1 MTHRVVVLGAGYAGF
16 PAAKRL
22 ARQVYPE
29 EVSVE
34 LVTASPRFVERPR
47 LHQLA
52 TGQQLRDLPLADLLA
67 GTAVGLRVGRV
78 SAVDRAHRFIS
89 VATENGTE
97 TLAYDTLVYALGST
111 IELDAVPGVRAYAHA
126 LTGPEASGRLRSDL
140 TRLPAR
146 GTVLVCGGGL
156 TGIEAAA
163 EIAEAF
169 PGLRVRLVTAGRLG
183 DWLSP
188 AAQRHLTSTFARL
201 GVEVSDQTRVAE
213 VTERRLRVVEGRD
226 VPFDLCVWA
235 GGFTVPTLAA
245 EAGLAVDP
253 RGRIVTDD
261 HLRSITDPRVYAIG
275 DAAAIPGAWGDAL
288 AMGCRTGGFTG
299 PYAADVIAHQLCGKP
314 TSAFRYRYL
323 HECISLGRHHG
334 LVQFLHRDESP
345 KSGILTGR
353 AALAYKEMTLRGAVL
368 LFRSP
373 GPYPPRRRHVR
384 ADLPRLGADEE
395 LPGQPVLAG
404 DLGD

>member
-1 MTHRVVVLGAGYAGF
+1 VVLGAGYAGF
-16 PAAKRL
+16 PSAKRL

-29 EVSVE
+29 EVSVA
-34 LVTASPRFVERPR
+34 LVTESPRFVERPR

-67 GTAVGLRVGRV
+67 GSAVGLRLGWVH
-78 SAVDRAHRFIS
+78 AIDRARRSIS

-111 IELDAVPGVRAYAHA
+111 IELDAVPGVRAYTRA
-126 LTGPEASGRLRSDL
+126 LTGPEASDGLRSDL
-140 TRLPAR
+140 TRLPA
-146 GTVLVCGGGL
+146 GATVLVCGGGL
-156 TGIEAAA
+156 TGIETAA

-183 DWLSP
+183 AWLSA
-188 AAQRHLTSTFARL
+188 AAQRYLTSMFERL
-201 GVEVSDQTRVAE
+201 GVEVSDQTPVAE
-213 VTERRLRVVEGRD
+213 VTERGVRVVGGPD
-226 VPFDLCVWA
+226 LPFDLCVWA

-245 EAGLAVDP
+245 EAGLPVDP
-253 RGRIVTDD
+253 QGRIVTDD
-261 HLRSITDPRVYAIG
+261 HLRSITDPRVLAIG

-299 PYAADVIAHQLCGKP
+299 PYAADLIAHQLWGKP
-314 TSAFRYRYL
+314 TAAFRYRYL

-345 KSGILTGR
+345 KSVILTGR
-353 AALAYKEMTLRGAVL
+353 AGLAYKELTLRGAVL

-384 ADLPRLGADEE
+384 ADLARLGADEE
-395 LPGQPVLAG
+395 LPGQPVLG
-404 DLGD
+404 GHLGH

>member
-22 ARQVYPE
+22 ARQVYPD

-34 LVTASPRFVERPR
+34 LVTESPRFVERPR

-52 TGQQLRDLPLADLLA
+52 TGQRLRDLPLTELLA
-67 GTAVGLRVGRV
+67 G
-78 SAVDRAHRFIS
+78 SAVRLRIGRACAIDRAQQAIS
-89 VATENGTE
+89 VATEHGVE
-97 TLAYDTLVYALGST
+97 TVAYDTLVYALGST
-111 IELDAVPGVRAYAHA
+111 IKLDSVPGVPTYARA
-126 LTGPEASGRLRSDL
+126 LTGPDGSDRMRSDL
-140 TRLPAR
+140 NRLPERAA
-146 GTVLVCGGGL
+146 VVVCGGGL

-163 EIAEAF
+163 EIAEGF
-169 PGLRVRLVTAGRLG
+169 PELRVRLVTAGRPG

-188 AAQRHLTSTFARL
+188 AAQRYLARSFERL
-201 GVEVSDQTRVAE
+201 GVEVSENTRIAAVA
-213 VTERRLRVVEGRD
+213 ERRLQLVDGPDVE
-226 VPFDLCVWA
+226 FDLCVWA

-261 HLRSITDPRVYAIG
+261 HLRSITDPRVFAIG

-288 AMGCRTGGFTG
+288 AMGCRTGALTG
-299 PYAADVIAHQLCGKP
+299 PYVADLIAHQLWGKP
-314 TSAFRYRYL
+314 TSAFRFRYL
-323 HECISLGRHHG
+323 HECISLGRRNG

-345 KSGILTGR
+345 TSTILTGR

-368 LFRSP
+368 FFGSP
-373 GPYPPRRRHVR
+373 GPYPPRRRRVR
-384 ADLPRLGADEE
+384 AELSRLGTDEE
-395 LPGQPVLAG
+395 LARQPVLG
-404 DLGD
+404 GHLGH